1 VWGGTLSVQRRCVMA
16 DSANM
21 AEIMNRFMETS
32 NLTIQPKETRV
43 HRLIILRILYSFGAS
58 IDISQ
63 CILGLKDAGVD
74 IGTYNLK
81 NTMVALKQDLTTM
94 QIHEWLVLIEFVKVT
109 SFKQI
114 ISRLSTHY
122 DESLM
127 QSPIWRIHQII
138 KVSLSRHLHWHV
150 ITT

>member
-1 VWGGTLSVQRRCVMA
+1 ME
-16 DSANM
+16 DSTNM

-63 CILGLKDAGVD
+63 CIVALKDAGVD

-81 NTMVALKQDLTTM
+81 NTVVALKQDLTTM
-94 QIHEWLVLIEFVKVT
+94 QMHEWLVLLELIKVT
-109 SFKQI
+109 SFPQI
-114 ISRLSTHY
+114 ISRLSAHY
-122 DESLM
+122 DERLM
-127 QSPIWRIHQII
+127 ESPIWRIYQII
-138 KVSLSRHLHWHV
+138 KVPS
-150 ITT
+150 TTHTTTH

>member
-1 VWGGTLSVQRRCVMA
+1 ME
-16 DSANM
+16 DSTNM

-63 CILGLKDAGVD
+63 CIVALKDAGVD

-81 NTMVALKQDLTTM
+81 NTAIALKQDLTTM
-94 QIHEWLVLIEFVKVT
+94 QVHEWLVLLDLIKVT
-109 SFKQI
+109 SFPQI
-114 ISRLSTHY
+114 ISRLSTQY
-122 DESLM
+122 DERLM
-127 QSPIWRIHQII
+127 ESPIWRIYQII
-138 KVSLSRHLHWHV
+138 KVQSRGCLSILESRDV
-150 ITT
+150 